1 MKKIRIENT
10 VGIIWQIKKDG
21 TDHDMSGH
29 TIKLWLYNSLTGDL
43 LVPDFTVSKSVVTFL
58 FAGDKQRYT
67 GVYSLKLQDTTDG
80 FSTIDTDA
88 FELVTRSALADGSD
102 GNITTET
109 VQLTSEMQMAIKG
122 DNGDSAYTVAVRG
135 GFSGTEAEWLASL
148 KGDKGDAFVYSD
160 FTEDQILNLQKP
172 AADAASDADA
182 QTELCKTATDAA
194 VKAKIEIE
202 ANELNRKAAEDAR
215 KAAELEREA
224 NEALRKSTEEQRDA
238 AEEQRKAAELER
250 DAAEQQRKAA
260 ELERDATEQQRKAA
274 ELECDNNEALRK
286 STESARDAAEQ
297 QRKTAELER
306 DATEQQRKTAELER
320 DTDFTKIKS
329 DVETALQQTSAAC
342 QKIDDKIDTFDKL
355 TTGKVI
361 ITLSSNQVADSLLGK
376 KIYIMNSSDNTA
388 LYVLEWQGITLV
400 QDVADGKA
408 FYVIAEETSNYKTP
422 RTVVFTAVAG
432 ATYNVSL
439 QYECELLTLT
449 ATVESDPDPSGIN
462 IVVNGTSYVFDANNK
477 IEIKIP
483 FGTKYRI
490 LPGYSFGKIT
500 PSTEYR
506 TASVA
511 SYAKTLS
518 YKAGALGVCIAMLDG
533 TTRAIAG
540 FDTSELDNAVGVA
553 VITERTHVVVRSF
566 SLQGG
571 AYGGATLLYGA
582 SDFNDGYG
590 NTDILRKAG
599 ANPAIIADRCAY
611 KNGRTPYIPAV
622 NQFQD
627 LVTNY
632 TQLAAGL
639 QLFGETLNVKSGGW
653 WTSTEY
659 NVSNAWCFNNG
670 VQSASNRSN
679 QFGWAPVVDF

>member
-238 AEEQRKAAELER
+238 AEEQRKDAETARGVNE
-250 DAAEQQRKAA
+250 DA
-260 ELERDATEQQRKAA
+260 
-274 ELECDNNEALRK
+274 
-286 STESARDAAEQ
+286 
-297 QRKTAELER
+297 RKTAELAR
-306 DATEQQRKTAELER
+306 VAELAALKAASEAATTSANNAATLSNGIIGTMSNTMSEENFVMSATAFILCTWWGAVAPTSTASGQYWW
-320 DTDFTKIKS
+320 DGAGLHVSSAVTNTKGVITGYAWNTFDLS
-329 DVETALQQTSAAC
+329 TTTVYIDSTTSAAY
-342 QKIDDKIDTFDKL
+342 KYKDGAMVAL
-355 TTGKVI
+355 T
-361 ITLSSNQVADSLLGK
+361 N
-376 KIYIMNSSDNTA
+376 
-388 LYVLEWQGITLV
+388 
-400 QDVADGKA
+400 
-408 FYVIAEETSNYKTP
+408 
-422 RTVVFTAVAG
+422 AVA
-432 ATYNVSL
+432 AIACQL
-439 QYECELLTLT
+439 R
-449 ATVESDPDPSGIN
+449 GIN
-462 IVVNGTSYVFDANNK
+462 EVLSKING
-477 IEIKIP
+477 
-483 FGTKYRI
+483 
-490 LPGYSFGKIT
+490 
-500 PSTEYR
+500 
-506 TASVA
+506 
-511 SYAKTLS
+511 
-518 YKAGALGVCIAMLDG
+518 GV
-533 TTRAIAG
+533 
-540 FDTSELDNAVGVA
+540 
-553 VITERTHVVVRSF
+553 
-566 SLQGG
+566 
-571 AYGGATLLYGA
+571 
-582 SDFNDGYG
+582 
-590 NTDILRKAG
+590 
-599 ANPAIIADRCAY
+599 
-611 KNGRTPYIPAV
+611 
-622 NQFQD
+622 
-627 LVTNY
+627 
-632 TQLAAGL
+632 
-639 QLFGETLNVKSGGW
+639 
-653 WTSTEY
+653 
-659 NVSNAWCFNNG
+659 
-670 VQSASNRSN
+670 
-679 QFGWAPVVDF
+679 

>member
-1 MKKIRIENT
+1 MRKIRIKNNISL
-10 VGIIWQIKKDG
+10 VWQIEKKDG
-21 TDHDMSGH
+21 IFDLSGH
-29 TIKLWLYNSLTGDL
+29 ELSLWLCNQYTDDISLTN
-43 LVPDFTVSKSVVTFL
+43 FTVTKNVVTFL

-88 FELVTRSALADGSD
+88 FELVTRSALADGGDSE
-102 GNITTET
+102 GITTET
-109 VQLTSEMQMAIKG
+109 VQLTSEMQMA
-122 DNGDSAYTVAVRG
+122 V
-135 GFSGTEAEWLASL
+135 
-148 KGDKGDAFVYSD
+148 KGDKGDTGVQGIKGDTGAQGIKGETGEQGLKGDTGAQGPKGDTGAQGIKGETGEQGLKGDTGEQGLKGDTGEQGLKGDVGAQGLKGEKGDKGAAFTYSD
-160 FTEDQILNLQKP
+160 FTQSQLVELQKP
-172 AADAASDADA
+172 AIDAAASAA
-182 QTELCKTATDAA
+182 SQTEKCKAATDAA
-194 VKAKIEIE
+194 TKAETEIE
-202 ANELNRKAAEDAR
+202 AAESIRKA
-215 KAAELEREA
+215 
-224 NEALRKSTEEQRDA
+224 
-238 AEEQRKAAELER
+238 
-250 DAAEQQRKAA
+250 
-260 ELERDATEQQRKAA
+260 
-274 ELECDNNEALRK
+274 
-286 STESARDAAEQ
+286 
-297 QRKTAELER
+297 AELER

-400 QDVADGKA
+400 QAVADGTT

-422 RTVVFTAVAG
+422 RTVAYTAVAG
-432 ATYNVSL
+432 ATYDISL
-439 QYECELLTLT
+439 QYECELLTMI
-449 ATVESDPDPSGIN
+449 ASVESDPDPSGIN
-462 IVVNGTSYVFDANNK
+462 VVVNGTSYVFDANNK

-500 PSTEYR
+500 PATEYR

-511 SYAKTLS
+511 SYNKTLS

-566 SLQGG
+566 SLPSST
-571 AYGGATLLYGA
+571 YGGTNVLYGA

-599 ANPAIIADRCAY
+599 ANLAIMADRCVY

-639 QLFGETLNVKSGGW
+639 QLFGETLNVKSGYW

-659 NVSNAWCFNNG
+659 NVSNAWYFDNG
-670 VQSASNRSN
+670 GQNTSSKSYLP
-679 QFGWAPVVDF
+679 FGGAPVVDF